1 MITRRKLTDRLFYVL
16 TFGAAGLL
24 VFILVAIFGVIA
36 LKGVKAMSWELV
48 TQVPSGGFYMGGKGG
63 IANAIVG
70 SIYLSTG
77 ATALAL
83 IISIPVV
90 LYLRVYAAGWFA
102 GIIRLL
108 LDILW
113 GVPSIVFGA
122 FGFAIMVMLGLRASL
137 LAGIITVALF
147 ELPIMIRAIDE
158 VVKMVPPELEE
169 VAYALGATRFETAAR
184 VIFRQALPGVL
195 TGSLLAFGRGIGD
208 AASVLFTAGF
218 TDHIPRGPMDAAA
231 TLPLAI
237 FFQLGTPYDVVRDR
251 AYGAALVLMLMVL
264 TASFLARLLGA
275 RFNKYTVK

>member
-1 MITRRKLTDRLFYVL
+1 MTRRRVIDTLFHGIA
-16 TFGAAGLL
+16 FGAAGLL
-24 VFILVAIFGVIA
+24 VVALVAIFGIIA
-36 LKGVKAMSWELV
+36 IKGARAMSWELLS
-48 TQVPSGGFYMGGKGG
+48 QVPSGGFYLGGKGG

-70 SIYLSTG
+70 SLYLGVG

-83 IISIPVV
+83 LISIPTV
-90 LYLRVYAAGWFA
+90 LYLRVYAVNWFA
-102 GIIRLL
+102 GAIRLL

-122 FGFAIMVMLGLRASL
+122 FGFAVMVLLGLKASL

-158 VVKMVPPELEE
+158 VVKMVPHELEE
-169 VAYALGATRFETAAR
+169 VSFALGATRFETAAR
-184 VIFRQALPGVL
+184 VIFRQALPGVV
-195 TGSLLAFGRGIGD
+195 TGALLAFGRGIGD

-218 TDHIPRGPMDAAA
+218 TDNIPRGPMDAAA

-237 FFQLGTPYDVVRDR
+237 FFQLGTPFEEVRQR
-251 AYGAALVLMLMVL
+251 AYGAALVLMVL
-264 TASFLARLLGA
+264 VLAASILARWLGA

>member
-1 MITRRKLTDRLFYVL
+1 MTRRVVIDKLFHFLS
-16 TFGAAGLL
+16 FGAAGLL
-24 VFILVAIFGVIA
+24 VVALLEIFGIIA
-36 LKGVKAMSWELV
+36 LKGARAISWELV
-48 TQVPSGGFYMGGKGG
+48 SQMPSGGFYLGGQGG

-70 SIYLSTG
+70 SLYLGVG
-77 ATALAL
+77 ATVLAL
-83 IISIPVV
+83 LISIPTV
-90 LYLRVYAAGWFA
+90 LYLRVYAASWFA
-102 GIIRLL
+102 GTVRLL

-122 FGFAIMVMLGLRASL
+122 FGFALMVLLGLKASL

-158 VVKMVPPELEE
+158 VVKMVPHELEE
-169 VAYALGATRFETAAR
+169 VSLALGATRFETAAR
-184 VIFRQALPGVL
+184 VIFRQALPGVV

-218 TDHIPRGPMDAAA
+218 TDNIPHGPMDAAA

-237 FFQLGTPYDVVRDR
+237 FFQLGTPFEAVRQR
-251 AYGAALVLMLMVL
+251 AYGAALVLMVL
-264 TASFLARLLGA
+264 VLAASILARLLGA

>member
-1 MITRRKLTDRLFYVL
+1 MNRRRALDLLFRGITFA
-16 TFGAAGLL
+16 AAGLL
-24 VFILVAIFGVIA
+24 VVVLVAILAVITI
-36 LKGVKAMSWELV
+36 KGVHAISWDLV
-48 TQVPSGGFYMGGKGG
+48 TKVPSGGFYLGGKGG

-70 SIYLSTG
+70 SLYLGIG
-77 ATALAL
+77 ATVLAL
-83 IISIPVV
+83 IISIPTV
-90 LYLRVYAAGWFA
+90 LYLRVYASSWFA

-122 FGFAIMVMLGLRASL
+122 FGFAVMMLLGLKASL

-158 VVKMVPPELEE
+158 VVKMVPHELEE
-169 VAYALGATRFETAAR
+169 VSFALGATRFETAAL
-184 VIFRQALPGVL
+184 VIFRQALPGVV
-195 TGSLLAFGRGIGD
+195 TGALLAFGRGIGD

-218 TDHIPRGPMDAAA
+218 TDNIPRGPLDAAA

-237 FFQLGTPYDVVRDR
+237 FFQLGTPFEAVRQR
-251 AYGAALVLMLMVL
+251 AYGAALVLLVL
-264 TASFLARLLGA
+264 VLSASILARLIGA